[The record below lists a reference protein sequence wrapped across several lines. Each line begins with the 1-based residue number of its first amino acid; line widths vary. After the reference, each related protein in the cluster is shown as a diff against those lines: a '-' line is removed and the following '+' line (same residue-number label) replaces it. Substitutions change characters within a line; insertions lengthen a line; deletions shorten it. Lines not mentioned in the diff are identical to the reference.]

1 MKGAPWFA
9 VVILLIFIV
18 CGLFWRHLVPHDPF
32 ESNLKLVLMPPFFQE
47 GGSLEYPL
55 GTDYIGRCVLSRLI
69 TGASVSLQVGFVVVI
84 IAAFIGAMVGLLSG
98 YFGGWADTVLMRITD
113 IFFCMPA
120 LLFIIVLAAIL
131 GPGRNNMIIALA
143 VLGWAGYARI
153 LRGEVL
159 RVKEGDFVQL
169 AKVAGSSS
177 ARIMFRHIFPNIT
190 NTLVVIATLQLGN
203 IIIAEASLSFL
214 GLGIQPPMAAWG
226 SMCSMG
232 RTYIRVAWWLST
244 FPGLAIFLVVM
255 SANFLGDWLRVR
267 LDPKFRQL

>member
-1 MKGAPWFA
+1 
-9 VVILLIFIV
+9 
-18 CGLFWRHLVPHDPF
+18 VPHDPF

-98 YFGGWADTVLMRITD
+98 YLGGWVDTVLMRITD

-120 LLFIIVLAAIL
+120 FLFIIVLAAIL
-131 GPGRNNMIIALA
+131 GPGRSNMIIALA